1 MAGRKLLLALDDA
14 TGSDQV
20 RSLLPGTAG
29 TLVLVT
35 SRRRLTALP
44 EALPVTL
51 DILEADQA
59 AQLFVRLAE
68 RAGLLPGDEAVANVV
83 SLCGYLPLAI
93 SMMAGQLKHH
103 AAWTAADLAAE
114 LKSAADRPSIMSA
127 ENDPVAASTHTCLPP
142 APRPATGP
150 GAPQRRL
157 PLSASRQHVPRAWR
171 RGMTRWPGW
180 TPSASTCT
188 PQPATPPPTPWPA
201 MPSPS
206 QPRCT
211 DSC

>member
-114 LKSAADRPSIMSA
+114 LKSAAARPSIMSA
-127 ENDPVAASTHTCLPP
+127 ENDSVAASFGLSYSNLPED
-142 APRPATGP
+142 R
-150 GAPQRRL
+150 QQMFRRL
-157 PLSASRQHVPRAWR
+157 SLHPGTDIDAFAAAALDDTDLAT
-171 RGMTRWPGW
+171 TRKLL
-180 TPSASTCT
+180 
-188 PQPATPPPTPWPA
+188 
-201 MPSPS
+201 
-206 QPRCT
+206 
-211 DSC
+211 DDLF